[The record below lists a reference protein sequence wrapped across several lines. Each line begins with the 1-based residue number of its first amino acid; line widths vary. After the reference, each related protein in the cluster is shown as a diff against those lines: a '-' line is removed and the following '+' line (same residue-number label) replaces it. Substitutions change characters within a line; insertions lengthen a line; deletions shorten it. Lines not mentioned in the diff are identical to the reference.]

1 MIESYFTFEQVSFH
15 YEDGTQALLDVTLTI
30 PKGKKVAILGEN
42 GSGKSTFFKLLIG
55 LEKPTS
61 GEITFL
67 NKPLHYS
74 KKQLIELREQVGFV
88 FQEADNQLFAS
99 TVKHDILYGPLNLKW
114 SHEKIERQVETAIE
128 LTELE
133 DLTERPIHFLS
144 GGQKKRVTIAGVYA
158 MDPKIYILDEPTSS
172 LDYYFS
178 NQLTAYLD
186 ELDREDRTFLYSTHQ
201 VNLIY
206 EWADHFIVFHKGQL
220 LYSGQRDAL
229 FGNDALLEKAHIE
242 KPWIVKCY
250 ESMLQEGMI
259 QPQSQLPSSME
270 ELMQLMKSH
279 YDTNFSY
286 GGRL

>member
-1 MIESYFTFEQVSFH
+1 MMTKSYFTFENVSFQ
-15 YEDGTQALLDVTLTI
+15 YSDGTEALHNISLTI

-55 LEKPTS
+55 LEKPS
-61 GEITFL
+61 NGEIKFL
-67 NKPLHYS
+67 NEPLHYS
-74 KKQLIELREQVGFV
+74 KKQLIQLREYVGFI

-99 TVKHDILYGPLNLKW
+99 TVKQDILYGPINLKW
-114 SHEKIERQVETAIE
+114 PHEKIVRHVETAIQ

-178 NQLTAYLD
+178 SQLTTYLNK
-186 ELDREDRTFLYSTHQ
+186 LDTEERTFLYSTHQ

-206 EWADHFIVFHKGQL
+206 EWADYFIVFHKGQL
-220 LYSGQRDAL
+220 LYTGQKDAL
-229 FGNDALLEKAHIE
+229 FTNNGLLEKAHIE

-250 ESMLQEGMI
+250 ESMLYEGIIPAQTM
-259 QPQSQLPSSME
+259 LPNSMD
-270 ELMQLMKSH
+270 ELMKLV
-279 YDTNFSY
+279 TGATFITF
-286 GGRL
+286 

>member
-1 MIESYFTFEQVSFH
+1 MMTKSYFTFENVSFQ
-15 YEDGTQALLDVTLTI
+15 YNDGTQALHNISLTI

-55 LEKPTS
+55 LEKPSS
-61 GEITFL
+61 GEIKFL
-67 NKPLHYS
+67 NEPLHYS
-74 KKQLIELREQVGFV
+74 KKQLIKLREHVGFI

-99 TVKHDILYGPLNLKW
+99 TVKQDILYGPINLKW
-114 SHEKIERQVETAIE
+114 PHEKIVRHVETAIQ

-178 NQLTAYLD
+178 NQLTTYLD
-186 ELDREDRTFLYSTHQ
+186 KLDTEERTFLYSTHQ

-206 EWADHFIVFHKGQL
+206 EWADYFIVFHKGQL
-220 LYSGQRDAL
+220 LYTGQKDAL
-229 FGNDALLEKAHIE
+229 FTNNELLEKAHIE

-250 ESMLQEGMI
+250 ESMLHEGIIPAQTM
-259 QPQSQLPSSME
+259 LPNSMD
-270 ELMQLMKSH
+270 ELMKLVTGS
-279 YDTNFSY
+279 TFITF
-286 GGRL
+286 